1 MIHTTGSWGKATA
14 YVKDWLKT
22 TQSYSLFSAF
32 YGLVGSLLKIPW
44 NICLCLCSLLAFF
57 FPLEKEKGFCDEPW
71 LFFIFGVAKISA
83 QCEGLYLR
91 AYSIQAAHGLYCEV

>member
-1 MIHTTGSWGKATA
+1 MGKGHSIRKGL
-14 YVKDWLKT
+14 VKDHPVLFTPFCFLWLGGVT
-22 TQSYSLFSAF
+22 AENPMEHL
-32 YGLVGSLLKIPW
+32 LVFVLLT
-44 NICLCLCSLLAFF
+44 CFF

-71 LFFIFGVAKISA
+71 LLFIFGVAKVSA